1 MVGVDGWPKIM
12 NRHPQFDGMDVSD
25 NPDAGSC
32 TVSIHRKDRE
42 HPTVVTEWLAECK
55 MDSHAWDTRPIRMLR
70 HKATIQCIRYAFGLS
85 GMMDPEEANE
95 INGHTTTVTPVDPAK
110 TIPSSYAIEKWAR
123 DHGVTIN
130 EIADAAESKYGKGWK
145 TLTTAEWTDVKDVL
159 VTAKIEIDEADVYGQ
174 DEGVTA

>member
-1 MVGVDGWPKIM
+1 M
-12 NRHPQFDGMDVSD
+12 
-25 NPDAGSC
+25 
-32 TVSIHRKDRE
+32 
-42 HPTVVTEWLAECK
+42 
-55 MDSHAWDTRPIRMLR
+55 
-70 HKATIQCIRYAFGLS
+70 
-85 GMMDPEEANE
+85 
-95 INGHTTTVTPVDPAK
+95 TPVDPAK